1 MEMINNVVNF
11 PQLPDVT
18 GIKPSADVPPAVTAV
33 AAAASSP
40 KQDDKSELGQDK
52 QREQGTPPYYTL
64 RLTIDKDPQT
74 GEWVYK
80 AIDRYTGEVVRQM
93 PRQGLLDMKRSAQYE
108 AGSFIKTDI

>member
-18 GIKPSADVPPAVTAV
+18 GIKPSADIPPAVTAI

-40 KQDDKSELGQDK
+40 KQDDKSELGRDK
-52 QREQGTPPYYTL
+52 QRDQESPPEYTL
-64 RLTIDKDPQT
+64 RLTIDKDPKT
-74 GEWVYK
+74 GDWVYK

-93 PRQGLLDMKRSAQYE
+93 PRQELLDMKRSIQYE
-108 AGSFIKTDI
+108 AGSLIKTDI